1 MKRDLSRRPSFIEP
15 FLLAC
20 NTQNAKFAASGVVS
34 LQRLVISKGLPKQ
47 RLQEALDAFNACTD
61 LGLDVQLK
69 ILQALPSLLQNYA
82 AELEGDLLSGALQVC
97 SSLQAAKASTVS
109 GVAAATL
116 QQLVTT
122 VFEKVTDED
131 SNASRVATNAEVP
144 GDDGPIKLRP
154 AAYDAFRVLR
164 DLALVAD
171 ERKPKFVAFDSL
183 SAESSLELVWSCIDS
198 NPELFKVSQALQQR
212 HLRSLLMH
220 QRRTMSCCQSSAP
233 TSSL

>member
-1 MKRDLSRRPSFIEP
+1 MERDLSRRPSFIEP

-20 NTQNAKFAASGVVS
+20 NTRNAKFAASGVIS

-116 QQLVTT
+116 QQLVST
-122 VFEKVTDED
+122 VFEKVADED
-131 SNASRVATNAEVP
+131 RNASNVPSNFEVP
-144 GDDGPIKLRP
+144 GDNGPIKLRP

-183 SAESSLELVWSCIDS
+183 PAESSLELVWSCIDS
-198 NPELFKVSQALQQR
+198 NPELFKVSDAPQQC
-212 HLRSLLMH
+212 HLRFSLIY
-220 QRRTMSCCQSSAP
+220 RRRMMSYHRSLAP
-233 TSSL
+233 TFFP